1 VKRLHGSRTVVVE
14 NGTRWVV
21 GFPWSVQHGVEGV
34 SHLRYTPCTESTF
47 PFPLDNPI
55 IAACRQDRIA
65 DAVES
70 RASLVLLMNGAL
82 TWLVSPGFQDRAR
95 EKPILIHMDLVKGLS
110 GEREAILFIRDFVR
124 PAGIVST
131 KSSTLRAARKEGL
144 PAIQRVFL
152 IDRTSLQLSIESIRE
167 NRPVAVELMP
177 GIATEAIS
185 EIKESL
191 GIPIIAAG
199 LIRREDQILR
209 ALAAGA
215 DAISSSTEELWNT
228 VVSNP
233 TSRH

>member
-1 VKRLHGSRTVVVE
+1 M
-14 NGTRWVV
+14 
-21 GFPWSVQHGVEGV
+21 
-34 SHLRYTPCTESTF
+34 ESTF

-55 IAACRQDRIA
+55 IAACRQDRIT

-70 RASLVLLMNGAL
+70 RASLILLMNG
-82 TWLVSPGFQDRAR
+82 TINRLVSPQFQEMSRA
-95 EKPILIHMDLVKGLS
+95 KPILVHIDLVKGLS
-110 GEREAILFIRDFVR
+110 GDREAIQFIRDFVR

-152 IDRTSLQLSIESIRE
+152 IDSMSLDLSIESIRE
-167 NRPVAVELMP
+167 NGPLAVELMP

-185 EIKESL
+185 EIKEAL

-209 ALAAGA
+209 ALTAGA
-215 DAISSSTEELWNT
+215 DAISTSTEELWNT
-228 VVSNP
+228 TVTHP
-233 TSRH
+233 ASRR